1 MIFVLG
7 ELAFLIQ
14 RIKNDPNDLSYQAML
29 WAFLTITLH
38 GFVDAGITNKFAMQ
52 IFFLIQA
59 LSLVSTRDKK
69 LKKIQV

>member
-38 GFVDAGITNKFAMQ
+38 GLVDAGITNKFAMQ
-52 IFFLIQA
+52 IFFSYSGIVLGIHQGQKA
-59 LSLVSTRDKK
+59 
-69 LKKIQV
+69 